1 MKTCE
6 AAQPGQ
12 DSNSQTRFY
21 KALHPCSPS
30 TYLRLSDSGS
40 FGGQRVGEGNGIQ
53 DHSGLIA
60 IFFLLPG
67 MKDNI

>member
-1 MKTCE
+1 MKTCKATCPRQE
-6 AAQPGQ
+6 
-12 DSNSQTRFY
+12 NKSQICFY
-21 KALHPCSPS
+21 KALHPCSPF